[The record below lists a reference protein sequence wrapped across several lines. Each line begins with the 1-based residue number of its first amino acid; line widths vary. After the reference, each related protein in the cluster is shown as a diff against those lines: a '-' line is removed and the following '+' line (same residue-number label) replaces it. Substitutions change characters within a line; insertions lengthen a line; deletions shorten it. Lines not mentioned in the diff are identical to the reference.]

1 MIPYYRLPKRALS
14 RRGLKLRI
22 DVVLYFGP
30 SRGYPYQAESAA
42 KRGQLR
48 THCCTVPFASMF
60 LFLLIVRY
68 EETPGLETLGVS
80 LGEFRTRPGHGVLY
94 GLLFVSLHLSSI
106 SPFDVTASSFASSG
120 HANLWPTSMASLMVK
135 GWTIRGALTSQL

>member
-1 MIPYYRLPKRALS
+1 M
-14 RRGLKLRI
+14 
-22 DVVLYFGP
+22 
-30 SRGYPYQAESAA
+30 
-42 KRGQLR
+42 
-48 THCCTVPFASMF
+48 PFAFMF

-135 GWTIRGALTSQL
+135 GWTIRGALTSLL